1 MNSRRSYLDT
11 LNTGR
16 QRRVHSSLEELNR
29 TVERLGQRLDPVER
43 QRLDPVERQRLDPV
57 ERAGQRLDT
66 PAGESHDRR
75 AASRAAAAG
84 SHWAQTDMQFEP
96 AAEPSRRRP
105 APQTAPRAPAGES
118 SYEAISREIDRY
130 RRPDDSAASASRV
143 AAELKGLRD
152 ELRHQMTAGL
162 RREFDGLRKDI
173 QRAYSQSSAARDGA
187 ELGAEFDRLSGAIRS
202 LSEKSD
208 DKGINMLRLELEQ
221 VKGAL
226 DNLAREETVRSVGN
240 RWDEFDQR
248 WTKFEDKLASS
259 RAADPAIDALN
270 ARLVQINE
278 AVNGLPESLSLRSL
292 EEKVRTLAGAV
303 EHFAA
308 KQEDYGAGVLGLVEE
323 RLDEI
328 SRAIVASA
336 AVPQPSPFDTEPF
349 ERIEARITSLAGQI
363 EELLDD
369 RPSNALFNQ
378 IELLAR
384 RVDEVAARG
393 QMPEKAM
400 ERLAAQ
406 IADIADRIDAG
417 QAAPDAEHILRGIEQ
432 RFDMLSDVL
441 DRRQGD
447 AIEQSQMLFRDL
459 ERRLEDVAL
468 RLDQKIAAPAN
479 EAPKLMEAIDQRFAD
494 LARRMEERA
503 AKAADPVAIR
513 QIEARLDDIS
523 ARLEAAPST
532 AASFDPTAIVA
543 LEEQVAALSRNLSR
557 PAAASAEIQAIA
569 PRLDDIERTMAVQ
582 HDNVLA
588 AAREAADSAVRTLAG
603 SGSSVEA
610 AAVAGLAEDLK
621 SIEALNRRSDE
632 RNTKTFEAIHDTLL
646 KIVERLGALEHSAQN
661 AAARHVAEP
670 AARTAAAERRMPAA
684 EQLKVPEEAPEPFDP
699 VERRLDSVER
709 RLDPVERRLDPL
721 EERFDPV
728 EQLRRQPA
736 QKRTPAEAAAAAAVA
751 ALDQEEDADASAGGR
766 VRSMFG
772 GLSRAL
778 GGKKERAEPAL
789 AGSNAPIEPTLD
801 IVESRLDT
809 PLDPK
814 IANQPLEPGSGA
826 PDVNAIMRKVRGEAG
841 QAGRGGETDA
851 AKSDFIAAAR
861 RAAQAAAAEAGIA
874 KRGAEPGK
882 PAGGSKLGE
891 ILRTRRKPILMAA
904 VAVLVVLAAL
914 QLSKAFFR
922 DSGVEV
928 AQVADPIVADEPA
941 AASAAA
947 GVIDATGSDELS
959 SDEAMDD
966 ESLAETAAGET
977 PAASIGEPVRSVDN
991 ADVGPATAEPAETTA
1006 PAAAAAPE
1014 AVARAEAAPAATP
1027 SETISA
1033 APAIEPAPVEAGPVA
1048 LREAADAGDAKA
1060 MFEIGSRYADGRGV
1074 KSDMSEASKWYTRS
1088 AELGFAPAQYR
1099 IGNFYEKGIGV
1110 KRDVATAKTW
1120 YQLSAE
1126 QGNASAMHNLAVL
1139 FAMGADGTTDNESAA
1154 RWFTRAADLGV
1165 KDSQFNLGIL
1175 AAKGVGVPQS
1185 LEESYKWFA
1194 LVAKTGDR
1202 DAATKRDE
1210 VANALRPEQLT
1221 RARAAV
1227 ELWKPQQPDVEANS
1241 VDIPDAWRE
1250 GGGTTAAIDM
1260 KKAVQNIQALLN
1272 KAGYDAGN
1280 PDGVMG
1286 SRTKAAISAYQKDHG
1301 MEPNGEVDEKLV
1313 RALLDG
1319 NQ

>member
-29 TVERLGQRLDPVER
+29 TVDRLGQRLDPVER
-43 QRLDPVERQRLDPV
+43 QRLDP
-57 ERAGQRLDT
+57 
-66 PAGESHDRR
+66 PAGEGQDRR
-75 AASRAAAAG
+75 APSRPLAAG
-84 SHWAQTDMQFEP
+84 SNWAQTDMQFEP
-96 AAEPSRRRP
+96 AAEPARRRA
-105 APQTAPRAPAGES
+105 APQPSPRMPAGES
-118 SYEAISREIDRY
+118 SYEAITREIDRY
-130 RRPDDSAASASRV
+130 RRPDDSGASASRV
-143 AAELKGLRD
+143 AAELKGLRE

-162 RREFDGLRKDI
+162 RREFDTLRKDI
-173 QRAYSQSSAARDGA
+173 QRAYSQSSAVRDGA
-187 ELGAEFDRLSGAIRS
+187 ELGAEFDRLSGAIRT

-226 DNLAREETVRSVGN
+226 DNLAREETVRSVGS

-248 WTKFEDKLASS
+248 WTKFEDKLAKGH
-259 RAADPAIDALN
+259 AADPAIDALN
-270 ARLVQINE
+270 ARLEQINE

-292 EEKVRTLAGAV
+292 EDKVRTLAGAV
-303 EHFAA
+303 EHFAT
-308 KQEDYGAGVLGLVEE
+308 KQEDYGAGVLGMVEE

-369 RPSNALFNQ
+369 RPSNALFSQ

-384 RVDEVAARG
+384 RVDEIAARG

-447 AIEQSQMLFRDL
+447 AIEHSQALFRDL
-459 ERRLEDVAL
+459 ERRLEDVTV
-468 RLDQKIAAPAN
+468 RLDQRIAAPSN
-479 EAPKLMEAIDQRFAD
+479 DAPKLMEAIDQRFAD

-503 AKAADPVAIR
+503 AKTADPVAIR
-513 QIEARLDDIS
+513 QIESRLDDIS
-523 ARLEAAPST
+523 ARLEAAPSQPGG
-532 AASFDPTAIVA
+532 FDPSSIIA

-569 PRLDDIERTMAVQ
+569 PRLDEIERTMAFQ

-621 SIEALNRRSDE
+621 SIEMLNRRSDE

-646 KIVERLGALEHSAQN
+646 KIVERLGELEHSTQN
-661 AAARHVAEP
+661 AVRHVPEP
-670 AARTAAAERRMPAA
+670 ASRILAAERRMPVA
-684 EQLKVPEEAPEPFDP
+684 EQLRVADDEPEPLDP
-699 VERRLDSVER
+699 VEY
-709 RLDPVERRLDPL
+709 RLDPVEHRLDPL
-721 EERFDPV
+721 E
-728 EQLRRQPA
+728 QLRREPA
-736 QKRTPAEAAAAAAVA
+736 PKRTPAEAAAAAAVA

-772 GLSRAL
+772 GLTRAL

-789 AGSNAPIEPTLD
+789 AGSNAPIEPTLE
-801 IVESRLDT
+801 IAESRLDA
-809 PLDPK
+809 PLDPR

-841 QAGRGGETDA
+841 QAGRGDTDA

-861 RAAQAAAAEAGIA
+861 RAAQAAAADAGIA

-891 ILRTRRKPILMAA
+891 IFRTRRKPILMAA

-922 DSGVEV
+922 DSGVEI
-928 AQVADPIVADEPA
+928 AQMADPVVTDEPA
-941 AASAAA
+941 ATSA
-947 GVIDATGSDELS
+947 GDVVIDETAGDELPA
-959 SDEAMDD
+959 DEAIGD
-966 ESLAETAAGET
+966 ESFAATSQDET
-977 PAASIGEPVRSVDN
+977 PAVSIGEPVRSAGAGEVM
-991 ADVGPATAEPAETTA
+991 AEPAGAASAATTA
-1006 PAAAAAPE
+1006 TPDEVAKAEIAPT
-1014 AVARAEAAPAATP
+1014 ATP
-1027 SETISA
+1027 TETVTA
-1033 APAIEPAPVEAGPVA
+1033 APAIEPAPVDAGPVA
-1048 LREAADAGDAKA
+1048 LREAADAGDPKA

-1074 KSDMSEASKWYTRS
+1074 KADMAEASKWYTRS

-1099 IGNFYEKGIGV
+1099 IGNFHEKGIGV

-1120 YQLSAE
+1120 YQMSAE

-1139 FAMGADGTTDNESAA
+1139 FAMGADGVTDNESAA

-1202 DAATKRDE
+1202 DATTKRDE

-1227 ELWKPQQPDVEANS
+1227 ELWKPQQPNVEANS

-1280 PDGVMG
+1280 PDGLMG
-1286 SRTKAAISAYQKDHG
+1286 SRTKAAIAAYQKDHG

-1313 RALLDG
+1313 RALLDS
-1319 NQ
+1319 N